1 VANERAGPS
10 PTTIFEFEGCV
21 WFNGSDFEAIP
32 ESEPEWPSVEIL
44 YGNESFAELW
54 LGQAE
59 SACAGAS
66 RRSRR
71 VMLRFLMNELVK
83 QAVAEFVE
91 GYQDWRTD
99 ADVATTHEL
108 VRRLE
113 LWLTDLCQNEL

>member
-1 VANERAGPS
+1 M
-10 PTTIFEFEGCV
+10 IFEFEGCV

-71 VMLRFLMNELVK
+71 VMLRFLLNELVK

-91 GYQDWRTD
+91 SYQTWRTD
-99 ADVATTHEL
+99 ADVATTHDL

-113 LWLTDLCQNEL
+113 LWLTDICQQEL